1 VSLHNRKL
9 KVINLTIGGN
19 PYECQISNWE
29 LQNNTEDGQKI
40 YSFCADGEA
49 IEETDPD
56 WALSLTMYSDWTED
70 GISDYF
76 MAHDGEDAAFEIV
89 HHPGTAGEEVQWSGN
104 LRIKAP
110 NVGGEIKTTETQTI
124 VLQIIGK
131 PVYAR
136 GV

>member
-1 VSLHNRKL
+1 MALHNRKL

-19 PYECQISNWE
+19 SYECQISNWE
-29 LQNNTEDGQKI
+29 LQNNTEDGTKI
-40 YSFCADGEA
+40 YSFCPTGEA

-56 WALSLTMYSDWTED
+56 WALSLTLWSDWTVN
-70 GISDYF
+70 GISDYL
-76 MAHDGEDAAFEIV
+76 MANDGEDAAFEIV
-89 HHPGTAGEEVQWSGN
+89 HHPGTVGEEVQWTGN

-124 VLQIIGK
+124 VLQCIGK

-136 GV
+136 A